1 MIYMPDQSIIET
13 VQVSN
18 NLIMWT
24 LKFFKS
30 QYVMINFPKLKTLST
45 SNTFNIRFNES
56 KYCQLGHLGGLVS

>member
-18 NLIMWT
+18 NLIMRT

-45 SNTFNIRFNES
+45 SNTFNIRFNLS
-56 KYCQLGHLGGLVS
+56 HLGGLVS